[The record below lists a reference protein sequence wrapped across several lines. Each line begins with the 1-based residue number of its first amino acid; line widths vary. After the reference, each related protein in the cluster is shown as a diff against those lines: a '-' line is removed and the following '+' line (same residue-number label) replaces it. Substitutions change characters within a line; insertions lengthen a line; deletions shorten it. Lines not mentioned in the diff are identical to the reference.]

1 MEKIFNKGQDM
12 EFGAYIIFRPE
23 FYLKGVG
30 NK

>member
-1 MEKIFNKGQDM
+1 MEKIFNTGQDM
-12 EFGAYIIFRPE
+12 EIGVSIIFRPE